1 MDLFARLQ
9 AAEFRAR
16 FYMKTIQGK
25 PVSTGYAVGELYVY
39 KTLSLE
45 CTRTAI
51 APEDISRE
59 TAVLSAAL
67 AATKDNIKELIAHNV
82 GSGSEDAL
90 AIFEGYL
97 EIVNDKELE
106 SDIVSCI
113 TDDLVNFDTAVYEI
127 SKQYVEDMLA
137 LDDPYLQ
144 ARAEDF
150 KQIFRLIKNAA
161 HGSHR
166 IAARRNKFILAAKE
180 IGPADMETI
189 DMSQLLGILVESG
202 SKTSHAAIISRS
214 LGIPMVSGIAQL
226 ETVLQDRMQCA
237 VDGNTGR
244 IYVDPDAEFISDY
257 NNKIE
262 LQKKAAELDKTFI
275 DKEAK
280 TKDGTEIVIYANIG
294 SEEDVDAVI
303 ENRADGIGLFRT
315 EFLFMKG
322 GGTVL
327 PTEEAQFKAY
337 KYVLQKM
344 ENKPVIFRTLDAG
357 GDKNINALH
366 IPKEENPF
374 LGLRAIRFCLRN
386 TSVFKTQLR
395 ALLRAAVYGNAKIM
409 LPMIIS
415 KDEIIKTKELIAEII
430 CECKKEGVVV
440 AENVPV
446 GIMIETPAAAVM
458 AESLAKEAAFFNIGS
473 NDLTQYTLA
482 VDRGNESISD
492 LYDEAHPAV
501 LALIA
506 KTVAAANAA
515 HIPIDVCGEMA
526 GNPAFTEDLLRCGVR
541 GLSMSAINIPKIKRT
556 LTEILL

>member
-1 MDLFARLQ
+1 M
-9 AAEFRAR
+9 
-16 FYMKTIQGK
+16 
-25 PVSTGYAVGELYVY
+25 
-39 KTLSLE
+39 
-45 CTRTAI
+45 
-51 APEDISRE
+51 
-59 TAVLSAAL
+59 LSAAL

-161 HGSHR
+161 HGNHR
-166 IAARRNKFILAAKE
+166 IAARSNKFILAAKE

-214 LGIPMVSGIAQL
+214 LGIPMVSGIARL
-226 ETVLQDRMQCA
+226 ESVLQDRMQCA
-237 VDGNTGR
+237 VDGNTGFV
-244 IYVDPDAEFISDY
+244 YVDPNAEFISDY
-257 NNKIE
+257 NKKIE
-262 LQKKAAELDKTFI
+262 LQKQAAELDKAFI

-280 TKDGTEIVIYANIG
+280 TKDGTKIVIYANIG

-315 EFLFMKG
+315 EFLFMKSG
-322 GGTVL
+322 GSVL

-386 TSVFKTQLR
+386 MSVFKTQLR

-415 KDEIIKTKELIAEII
+415 KDEIIKTKELIAKII
-430 CECKKEGVVV
+430 CECKEKGIEV

-458 AESLAKEAAFFNIGS
+458 AESLAQEAAFFNIGS

-482 VDRGNESISD
+482 VDRGNDSISD

-515 HIPIDVCGEMA
+515 NIPIDVCGEMA
-526 GNPAFTEDLLRCGVR
+526 GNPVFTEALLRCGVR

-556 LTEILL
+556 LTEIVL